1 MSATFGFGMLLYG
14 LICIAIASIIIYFV
28 LKKIK

>member
-1 MSATFGFGMLLYG
+1 MSAAFGFGMLLYG
-14 LICIAIASIIIYFV
+14 FVCITIASIIIYFI

>member
-14 LICIAIASIIIYFV
+14 FVCILIASVIIYYV
-28 LKKIK
+28 INNIK